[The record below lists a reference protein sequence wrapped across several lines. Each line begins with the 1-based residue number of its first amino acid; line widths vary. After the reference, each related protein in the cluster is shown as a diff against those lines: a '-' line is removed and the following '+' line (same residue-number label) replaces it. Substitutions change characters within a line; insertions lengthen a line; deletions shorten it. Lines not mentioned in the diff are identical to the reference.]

1 MSAERR
7 VRVSIDCC
15 SFSPCIASHR
25 IASHRIQYAISRCA
39 AHARMRAPM
48 PSQADALL
56 WGCCCARRGSARHS
70 SGIALRCVCVGS
82 ACLRLR
88 QRVAL
93 KAQLQLVV
101 PECRRHPLHTNK
113 RTLTLPFGVRKCVP
127 GTASCAHSRPYTHG
141 WSVFGR
147 TRQVRPSCSHRER
160 TAECSV
166 RECTSTAEYLS
177 LLEYLEELPITFRDR
192 HVHNLSSY

>member
-1 MSAERR
+1 
-7 VRVSIDCC
+7 
-15 SFSPCIASHR
+15 
-25 IASHRIQYAISRCA
+25 
-39 AHARMRAPM
+39 MRAPM

-56 WGCCCARRGSARHS
+56 WDAVARARLGSAL
-70 SGIALRCVCVGS
+70 LRDCVAARCVGS

-101 PECRRHPLHTNK
+101 PECRRNPLHTNK

-147 TRQVRPSCSHRER
+147 TRQVQPSCSHRESTAECSMLECTS

-166 RECTSTAEYLS
+166 LECTSTAEYLP
-177 LLEYLEELPITFRDR
+177 LLEYLEELPITLCDR